1 MTGKRIGK
9 KLKEYQKKIGK
20 LHGELYQKRIPVV
33 IGFEGWDA
41 AGKGGAIKRL
51 TEKMDA
57 RGYVVNPTAAPNDLE
72 KAHHYLWRFWKNM
85 PKDGHIAI
93 FDRTWY
99 GRVMVERIEGF
110 CTQEEWK
117 RAYKEIND
125 MEKDLADAGAVGFE
139 ILDAD

>member
-1 MTGKRIGK
+1 
-9 KLKEYQKKIGK
+9 
-20 LHGELYQKRIPVV
+20 
-33 IGFEGWDA
+33 
-41 AGKGGAIKRL
+41 
-51 TEKMDA
+51 
-57 RGYVVNPTAAPNDLE
+57 
-72 KAHHYLWRFWKNM
+72 M

-125 MEKDLADAGAVGFE
+125 MEKDLADAGAVVLKFWMQIDKKE
-139 ILDAD
+139 QENKETTDSLLDKKLYKALKLAHCDFVFDLEH